1 MQNAQIFN
9 IVWLK
14 LTDWYFNTLKHAEF
28 DWHMHYIIVLLSS
41 RFNVVLNYSVLKNKI
56 SLDL

>member
-28 DWHMHYIIVLLSS
+28 DWHMHYIVLLSS
-41 RFNVVLNYSVLKNKI
+41 GFKVAFKLLSVKKI
-56 SLDL
+56 KSF